1 MLNLLE
7 EARLFKECTSQEL
20 LDINDVCQKIS
31 YKNGECIF
39 KAGSPTEYLYVVS
52 EGAVELRFKVNLYQS
67 SQEITIERISEGEVF
82 GWSAL
87 AKSHTYSLSA
97 FVVKDSNLLRIKEKD
112 LLRLCTA
119 THHLGYILMKN
130 ITEIISER
138 FELVQKML
146 IDLIRKDLSEKE
158 I

>member
-1 MLNLLE
+1 MLKLLE

-20 LDINDVCQKIS
+20 LDISNVCQKIS
-31 YKNGECIF
+31 YKNGESIF
-39 KAGSPTEYLYVVS
+39 KARSPAEYLYIVS
-52 EGAVELRFKVNLYQS
+52 EGAVELRFTVTLYQT
-67 SQEITIERISEGEVF
+67 SQEITIDRISKGEVF

-112 LLRLCTA
+112 LLKLCTA

-130 ITEIISER
+130 IAEIISER
-138 FELVQKML
+138 FELFQKML

-158 I
+158 L